1 MKLRKVMALT
11 LAGAMTAATLTACG
25 GGADETTAAAAGA
38 DKETTA
44 AAEDKE
50 TTAAAA
56 DSGSADAEVVL
67 QVAFENSITEP
78 VGEGWTKAQ
87 EIIKEKSGGK
97 MAIEVYPDSQLG
109 DKSSLIDSMLLGE
122 NVCTLADGAFYA
134 DYGVPDFG
142 IVFGP
147 FLFDNWDQCWTLI
160 ESDWYKEQ
168 CGKLEEKGLKIIAS
182 NWIYGE
188 RHTLTNVPVNTVDD
202 LKGLKIR
209 VPSNEIQSKGFDVL
223 GATSTGMALGDV
235 YQALQT
241 KTIDGAENPLATLYG
256 RKLHEVAKYLILD
269 GHVKNF
275 TTWVVSA
282 DWFNSL
288 PEEQQTW
295 LLETAEEAGEY
306 NNEVQQAADAEY
318 LQKMK
323 DEGVTVVEP
332 SEEVLAGFKEK
343 AQPFYEMG
351 ADFGWS
357 DGLYDT
363 VKKAM
368 GAE

>member
-1 MKLRKVMALT
+1 MKMKRVAALTMAGVMA
-11 LAGAMTAATLTACG
+11 AMSLSACG
-25 GGADETTAAAAGA
+25 GSSSTT
-38 DKETTA
+38 T
-44 AAEDKE
+44 E

-56 DSGSADAEVVL
+56 DSGSGDSATTDSGSTNAEVVL
-67 QVAFENSITEP
+67 QIAFENSISEP
-78 VGEGWTKAQ
+78 LGQGIEKAQ
-87 EIIKEKSGGK
+87 EILKEKSGGT
-97 MAIEVYPDSQLG
+97 MAIEIYPDSQLG

-147 FLFDNWDQCWTLI
+147 FLFDSWDQCWALT
-160 ESDWYKEQ
+160 ESDWYQQQ
-168 CGKLEEKGLKIIAS
+168 CDLLEEKGLKLIAS

-188 RHTLTNVPVNTVDD
+188 RHTLTTTPVNTVDD

-209 VPSNEIQSKGFDVL
+209 VPSNAIQSKGFDVL
-223 GATSTGMALGDV
+223 GATSTGMSLGDV

-256 RKLHEVAKYLILD
+256 RKLHEVAQYLILD

-282 DWFNSL
+282 DWFNGL
-288 PEEQQTW
+288 TEEQQTW
-295 LLETAEEAGEY
+295 LLETMEEAGEY

-318 LQKMK
+318 LQMMK
-323 DEGVTVVEP
+323 DEGVTVVDP
-332 SEEVLAGFKEK
+332 SDEVLAGFKEK
-343 AQPFYEMG
+343 AQAFYEMG
-351 ADFGWS
+351 SDFGWS
-357 DGLYDT
+357 DGLYET
-363 VKKAM
+363 VKAAM
-368 GAE
+368 GAN